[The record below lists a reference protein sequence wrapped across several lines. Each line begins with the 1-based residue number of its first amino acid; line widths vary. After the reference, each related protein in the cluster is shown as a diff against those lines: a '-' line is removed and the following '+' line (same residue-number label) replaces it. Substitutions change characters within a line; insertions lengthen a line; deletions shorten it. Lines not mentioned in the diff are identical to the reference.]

1 MSFIF
6 GKKKTP
12 QEVLREHQ
20 RALNRA
26 IREMDRERQKLQN
39 QEKKLT
45 MEIKKLAQQGQMGA
59 AKIMA
64 KDLVRTRNYV
74 QKFYKMRAE
83 LQAVSMRIV
92 TLKST
97 AAMGDAMRGAT
108 RAMMVMNRQMN
119 LPQMQRILMEFER
132 QSDIMDSK
140 EEMMSDTMDDIMGDE
155 NEEEDTE
162 NVVNQVLEEIGVDM
176 SQSLADAPMGAPGGR
191 VKAAAPA
198 KRAPAAAAAAS
209 TGPAGGGGGDI
220 GGGDDDDDLEARLGR
235 LKK

>member
-39 QEKKLT
+39 QEKKLVV
-45 MEIKKLAQQGQMGA
+45 EIKKLAQQGQMGA

-64 KDLVRTRNYV
+64 KDLVRTRNYI

-97 AAMGDAMRGAT
+97 AAMGDAMKGAT

-140 EEMMSDTMDDIMGDE
+140 EEMMSDTMDDIMDDG

-162 NVVNQVLEEIGVDM
+162 NVVNQVLEEIGIDM
-176 SQSLADAPMGAPGGR
+176 SQDLADTPMGAPGGR
-191 VKAAAPA
+191 AKAAAPA
-198 KRAPAAAAAAS
+198 KRAPAAAAAAA
-209 TGPAGGGGGDI
+209 GPAGGDAGGGD
-220 GGGDDDDDLEARLGR
+220 DDDDDLEARLGR